1 MIAVTDKTVIPELQH
16 WFHHYVT
23 RAAINKY
30 LVQPP
35 TDIDPLFLGVNSFI
49 EMLFN
54 EDFAGNIYKSD
65 YIEESFGLWPS
76 VVVRRVQIYPG
87 AKYLSQAVDGDERA
101 EDIWNFTNEEKA
113 MLDALL
119 AYRMDSTS
127 LSFVDSTTTISFDS
141 TATILYANI
150 NNFTSKLAKL
160 IYIYLDLKVNGNIAN
175 YNNLDLVSTGGLLS
189 ALYELYVINEFFRH
203 TTDSE
208 IDLRPV
214 T

>member
-1 MIAVTDKTVIPELQH
+1 
-16 WFHHYVT
+16 
-23 RAAINKY
+23 
-30 LVQPP
+30 
-35 TDIDPLFLGVNSFI
+35 
-49 EMLFN
+49 MLFN
-54 EDFAGNIYKSD
+54 EDFSGDRYFTE

-87 AKYLSQAVDGDERA
+87 AKYLSQAVEGDERA
-101 EDIWNFTNEEKA
+101 EDIWNFNSEEQA

-119 AYRMDSTS
+119 AYRMDATS
-127 LSFVDSTTTISFDS
+127 LTLVDSSASITFDS

-150 NNFTSKLAKL
+150 NTFTSKFAKL
-160 IYIYLDLKVNGNIAN
+160 IYLYLDLKVNGNIAK
-175 YNNLDLVSTGGLLS
+175 YNNLSLVSSGGLLS
-189 ALYELYVINEFFRH
+189 TLYELYVINEFFRH

>member
-1 MIAVTDKTVIPELQH
+1 MTS
-16 WFHHYVT
+16 
-23 RAAINKY
+23 AAINKY

-35 TDIDPLFLGVNSFI
+35 TDIGTLFLGTNSFI

-54 EDFAGNIYKSD
+54 EDFAGNEYKTD

-160 IYIYLDLKVNGNIAN
+160 IYLYLDLKVNGNIAN

-189 ALYELYVINEFFRH
+189 TLYELYVINEFFRH